1 MLYQVDNK
9 AQAVGI
15 ADYSVDNFLS
25 ILKISYDENVKF
37 NANTV
42 GDAGACCTNRS
53 TAALSV
59 STSYY

>member
-1 MLYQVDNK
+1 MLYQINNK

-25 ILKISYDENVKF
+25 VFETSCDENVKF

-42 GDAGACCTNRS
+42 GDASACCTNRG
-53 TAALSV
+53 
-59 STSYY
+59 